1 MFIGCPQ
8 ITTVEQH
15 ALYIQFCPQEGFD
28 CTTAKGFLRFYCC
41 NINTVGL
48 RAKVEFMKT
57 IKSIFHGVPYEGNKE
72 QIPIKLKA
80 RAF

>member
-8 ITTVEQH
+8 ITTVQVEQP
-15 ALYIQFCPQEGFD
+15 YIQFCPQEGFD
-28 CTTAKGFLRFYCC
+28 CTTAEGQPRVYCS
-41 NINTVGL
+41 NIYTVGL